1 MNMNTK
7 KFIPY
12 ILFVLI
18 GLLTLSGCAK
28 PQPAGL
34 TDDQVVAITEN
45 MLAAINNDDY
55 AAFSR
60 DFSAGMLSAFAPAQF
75 EQLRDLLMGASGN
88 FVSMGTPTLSNS
100 QGYAIYR
107 IQCPYEKED
116 VVVMVSFQV
125 GGDQV
130 EGLWFDSPNLRA
142 ASQ

>member
-1 MNMNTK
+1 MKTK
-7 KFIPY
+7 MY
-12 ILFVLI
+12 ISLSMSVLI

-28 PQPAGL
+28 PEPAGL

-45 MLAAINNDDY
+45 MLTAINNDDY

-60 DFSAGMLSAFAPAQF
+60 DLSAGMLSTFTPDQF
-75 EQLRDLLMGASGN
+75 DQLRDLLLGASGN

-116 VVVMVSFQV
+116 VVVTVTFKV

-130 EGLWFDSPNLRA
+130 EGLFFDSPNLRA

>member
-1 MNMNTK
+1 MTK
-7 KFIPY
+7 KY
-12 ILFVLI
+12 ILLILSVLI
-18 GLLTLSGCAK
+18 GMLTLSGCAR
-28 PQPAGL
+28 PEPAGL

-45 MLAAINNDDY
+45 LLTAINTDDY

-60 DFSAGMLSAFAPAQF
+60 DFSAGMLSAFAPDQF

-88 FVSMGTPTLSNS
+88 FVSMGTPALSNS

-116 VVVMVSFQV
+116 VVVTVSFQV
-125 GGDQV
+125 GGYQV

-142 ASQ
+142 ANQ